1 MGGYMEKR
9 SKKLDIIV
17 IVSLLLVSLIAVLV
31 LVLTRKTGESV
42 VVEIDGEYVAT
53 YSLATDGTYS
63 LNNGTN
69 VLIIEGGK
77 AYMSEADCPD
87 KTCVKRGG
95 VSYSGES
102 IVCLPNRIT
111 VTVKGNGGV
120 DLVS

>member
-1 MGGYMEKR
+1 MKR
-9 SKKLDIIV
+9 KSKKIDIIV
-17 IVSLLLVSLIAVLV
+17 IVSLLLVSLIAVIAL
-31 LVLTRKTGESV
+31 LLTRRSGESV
-42 VVEIDGEYVAT
+42 VVEVNGEYVAT
-53 YSLATDGTYS
+53 YSLLEDGMYS

-69 VLIIEGGK
+69 MLIIEGGK

-111 VTVKGNGGV
+111 VTVKGEGGV

>member
-1 MGGYMEKR
+1 MEKR

-17 IVSLLLVSLIAVLV
+17 IVSLLLVSMIAVLV
-31 LVLTRKTGESV
+31 LVFTRKTGESV

-53 YSLATDGTYS
+53 YSLATDGTYP